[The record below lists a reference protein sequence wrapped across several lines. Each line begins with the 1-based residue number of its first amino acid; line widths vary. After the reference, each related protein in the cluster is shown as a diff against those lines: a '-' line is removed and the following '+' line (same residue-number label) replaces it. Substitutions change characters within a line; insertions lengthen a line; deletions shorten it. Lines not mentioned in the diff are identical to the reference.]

1 MTDQRTAR
9 GGMVALIAQALTTL
23 AHLYAH
29 GKITITNVWADT
41 GSGPGVTFH
50 EQLVVRADVTGRPI
64 ARDALLAGL
73 APITEP
79 NRWHG
84 SHGDYREW
92 QGNLLTMRVIVTDR
106 LNDIPDPRDGMHG
119 AEFEAT
125 DAVTNDRPTCLGAR
139 ADAVGAC
146 GENGPHG
153 EHPIGTRAPMDT
165 PLPSPDERPAP
176 PADRGPAHR
185 AAHAASWTRGT
196 RAGKTAAKYQEP
208 AAAAVAVAEPE
219 PEVDLRPL
227 LALVVDERFGDLE
240 SHFIEVLGE
249 PGQSTEDLAEKYRD
263 VPGVVVV
270 PGRDRAPDDQIR
282 ESWKRYAIARAIH
295 YFESVRHGE
304 RFPTLADAL
313 TAVNLWPGR
322 DMLEHDWALEA
333 AQQLVDPSAADADRD
348 PATADAA
355 RGRLRRL
362 VPPALRGRGGEVV
375 IR

>member
-1 MTDQRTAR
+1 MSDQRTAR
-9 GGMVALIAQALTTL
+9 DGMVALIAQALTTL

-29 GKITITNVWADT
+29 SRITISNLWTDT
-41 GSGPGVTFH
+41 GTGPGVTSH
-50 EQLVVRADVTGRPI
+50 EQLVVRADVTGRAI

-79 NRWHG
+79 NRWRG
-84 SHGDYREW
+84 AHGDYCEW
-92 QGNLLTMRVIVTDR
+92 QGNLLTMRVIVTERVDVE
-106 LNDIPDPRDGMHG
+106 PA
-119 AEFEAT
+119 AEPARKAIE
-125 DAVTNDRPTCLGAR
+125 RPTCLGAR

-185 AAHAASWTRGT
+185 AAHAASWTRGA

-227 LALVVDERFGDLE
+227 LALVVDERFGDLK
-240 SHFIEVLGE
+240 SHFIEVHGE

-295 YFESVRHGE
+295 YFETVRHGE

-322 DMLEHDWALEA
+322 DMLEHDWTLEA

>member
-9 GGMVALIAQALTTL
+9 DGMVALIAQALTTL

-29 GKITITNVWADT
+29 SKITITNLWTDT
-41 GSGPGVTFH
+41 GTGPGVTSH

-79 NRWHG
+79 DTWTGAHG
-84 SHGDYREW
+84 EYREW
-92 QGNLLTMRVIVTDR
+92 RGSLLTMRVIVTERVDVE
-106 LNDIPDPRDGMHG
+106 PA
-119 AEFEAT
+119 AEPAQQADE
-125 DAVTNDRPTCLGAR
+125 RPTCLGSR

-165 PLPSPDERPAP
+165 PLPALEERPPMPAP
-176 PADRGPAHR
+176 TDRTPAHR
-185 AAHAASWTRGT
+185 AARAASWTRGT
-196 RAGKTAAKYQEP
+196 RAGRTAARYQEP
-208 AAAAVAVAEPE
+208 AGVAVVAE

-227 LALVVDERFGDLE
+227 LGLVVDERFGDLK
-240 SHFIEVLGE
+240 SHIIEVQGE
-249 PGQSTEDLAEKYRD
+249 PGQSTEDLAAKYRD

-270 PGRDRAPDDQIR
+270 PGRDRAPDDEIR
-282 ESWKRYAIARAIH
+282 ESWKRYAIARAVH
-295 YFESVRHGE
+295 YFETTRHGE

-333 AQQLVDPSAADADRD
+333 AEHLVDPSASDADRD
-348 PATADAA
+348 PATAGAA